1 MAGFRHNIH
10 PNIKQGLDARVKAM
24 SEYAGQELRSSLLA
38 ESQANED
45 FVLTKEGQV
54 SKNCYIRM
62 ISPGTRKT
70 NIIYGM
76 FNIDDARITGESPGA
91 DGEDFFQSLDSRVK
105 GASEAFYDTIPN
117 KGHDHPHQQQVA
129 VPGVRPVA
137 GINEVT
143 VNYEGYGGAVRKAT
157 VNWTCFT
164 LEQLEMYQKGSF
176 LSSGQNIILDF
187 GWVRSQRPSG
197 RAGDV
202 PKFLLGEGQHAKI
215 NQDLFKDTIET
226 IDGVERKTVDAQWDK
241 LEIEYFGDWSG
252 MIGPITKFTWSQ
264 RSDGGFDCVTE
275 IISRGSNIFDKSLTA
290 LQTTP
295 AELKTYPAKTPT
307 FEEFAD
313 ELISD
318 AMTFGPK
325 EQDVTPG
332 EGKTRKFTK
341 EFSLP
346 DRIASLDLEIIIKYF
361 KDHLDGKDDSLE
373 LKKGVNVAASPDKN
387 VLAILR
393 DTGKD
398 GSDRPDLFER
408 QLDNDGEETNTL
420 KRARDFSSEI
430 WVRWGWFEDNV
441 ISYYTRL
448 DKSDGRVLADFRS
461 LDRVGGEIG
470 QLRSVRIKNDPEL
483 YTYDPS
489 KFILP
494 GQFPSTFFAKVSG
507 NDTKSP
513 YKQLAELIEA
523 EIVNEF
529 LFAVDDAKTE
539 GYLRNVY
546 INLNEVKSAFSS
558 TGATIQ
564 SSMIKL
570 AESINSQVKLW
581 NFTIDKADNIT
592 SALSTF
598 RIVAEQSSEGAE
610 TGDDKDTSPKN
621 SYVFDNFGFNSL
633 VKNISL
639 QSTIPDKFAITA
651 GFSGARSA
659 GEKETGEDAIKKYF
673 KDGTDDVDEDKFKA
687 TGEFFSDPE
696 NIDLFVVT
704 SADTS
709 DHDYGN
715 PFEFAH
721 IDKPT
726 PEISVDGLKNTD
738 ESGPEG
744 ERRWS
749 HTIPPIL
756 EKISANKATTKFLDQ
771 FKKKHE
777 EQRRKLETKAWEN
790 VKAGKAKAED
800 IQNLFAYDI
809 DEKGAKTYRMP
820 YDGEGKLIES
830 FLRAM
835 KWFLSE
841 SPLTRFSAN
850 NQGPL
855 TMPINIDM
863 TIEGCGGIYP
873 GDMFRLSYLPEI
885 YGQVDYSIRKAAYV
899 KPNDIQPKTYFSVMG
914 LTHTISSDGWDTQ
927 ITAVTNKSKDAL
939 YEEQEVKDSREKIRQ
954 IYREKISAF
963 IKAEPEIESDP
974 PPPTP
979 PQAGGAPPGPPPVND
994 PYPAPAQTVILEPD
1008 DQIQDSIYYDPTD
1021 ADSYHRIGD
1030 SNTSLNIGGTTLFEY
1045 DNLDDFMNPDKT
1057 LDVNTSV
1064 FEGRATRFPGNQI
1077 GRATRFPGR
1086 PRGSGDY

>member
-38 ESQANED
+38 ESQAND
-45 FVLTKEGQV
+45 NFVLTREGQV

-76 FNIDDARITGESPGA
+76 FNIDDARITGEAPGA
-91 DGEDFFQSLDSRVK
+91 DGEDFFQSLDNRVQGSSK
-105 GASEAFYDTIPN
+105 AFYDTVSE
-117 KGHDHPHQQQVA
+117 KGHDHPHQQQIA
-129 VPGVRPVA
+129 VPGVKPVA
-137 GINEVT
+137 GINNVT
-143 VNYEGYGGAVRKAT
+143 VNYEGYGGAVRKAI
-157 VNWTCFT
+157 VNWSCFT
-164 LEQLEMYQKGSF
+164 LEQLEMYQKSSF
-176 LSSGQNIILDF
+176 LSSGQNVILDF
-187 GWVRSQRPSG
+187 GWVRSQKPSG
-197 RAGDV
+197 RAGDI

-215 NQDLFKDTIET
+215 NQDLFKDTIEVVN
-226 IDGVERKTVDAQWDK
+226 GVERKTVDAQWDK

-252 MIGPITKFTWSQ
+252 IIGPITKFTWSQ
-264 RSDGGFDCVTE
+264 RPDGGFDCVTE

-295 AELKTYPAKTPT
+295 AELKTFPAKTPT

-313 ELISD
+313 ELIAD
-318 AMTFGPK
+318 AMTFDPK
-325 EQDVTPG
+325 EDVTPG
-332 EGKTRKFTK
+332 EGITRKFTK

-346 DRIASLDLEIIIKYF
+346 DRVASLDLEIIMKYF
-361 KDHLDGKDDSLE
+361 KGYLNEKDDSLE
-373 LKKGVNVAASPDKN
+373 LKKGVNVAVSTDAN

-393 DTGKD
+393 DSGKD
-398 GSDRPDLFER
+398 GSDRPDLFEKE
-408 QLDNDGEETNTL
+408 LDNDGEETNTL

-430 WVRWGWFEDNV
+430 WVRWGWFEDNIV
-441 ISYYTRL
+441 SYYTRL
-448 DKSDGRVLADFRS
+448 DKSDGRVIADFRS

-470 QLRSVRIKNDPEL
+470 QLRSVKIKNDPEL

-494 GQFPSTFFAKVSG
+494 GQFPSTFFAKVG
-507 NDTKSP
+507 EKTDTKSP
-513 YKQLAELIEA
+513 YRQLAELIET
-523 EIVNEF
+523 EVTRDDRF
-529 LFAVDDAKTE
+529 LFATDDTKTE

-546 INLNEVKSAFSS
+546 VNLNQVKSVFSTS
-558 TGATIQ
+558 GATIQ
-564 SSMIKL
+564 SCMIKL
-570 AESINSQVKLW
+570 ADVINSEVKLW

-592 SALSTF
+592 GALSTF
-598 RIVAEQSSEGAE
+598 RVVAEQSSEGAE
-610 TGDDKDTSPKN
+610 TGDDEDTSPKN

-633 VKNISL
+633 VKDISL

-651 GFSGARSA
+651 GFTGARSP
-659 GEKETGEDAIKKYF
+659 GDKETGEDAIKKYF

-687 TGEFFSDPE
+687 TGEFFADPE
-696 NIDLFVVT
+696 NIDLFAVE

-715 PFEFAH
+715 PFEYAH
-721 IDKPT
+721 VEDPT
-726 PEISVDGLKNTD
+726 PEISIDGLAK
-738 ESGPEG
+738 GPVGPDG
-744 ERRWS
+744 ERWS

-777 EQRRKLETKAWEN
+777 QERRKLETQAWKN
-790 VKAGKAKAED
+790 VKAGKSSVED
-800 IQNLFAYDI
+800 IENLFAYDVTT
-809 DEKGAKTYRMP
+809 DENNRKVYRMP

-885 YGQVDYSIRKAAYV
+885 YGQVDYSIRKPAYV
-899 KPNDIQPKTYFSVMG
+899 TPNSIQPKTYFSVMG

-927 ITAVTNKSKDAL
+927 ITAVTNKSKDDA
-939 YEEQEVKDSREKIRQ
+939 YEAEEIKDSREKIRKV
-954 IYREKISAF
+954 YRDKISAF
-963 IKAEPEIESDP
+963 IKAEPEISGP
-974 PPPTP
+974 PPPPAP
-979 PQAGGAPPGPPPVND
+979 PQAGGAPPTPPPVNSSS
-994 PYPAPAQTVILEPD
+994 PPPAQAVILEPE
-1008 DQIQDSIYYDPTD
+1008 DQIQDSIYFDPD
-1021 ADSYHRIGD
+1021 DQDSYHRIGD
-1030 SNTSLNIGGTTLFEY
+1030 KNTTFRRGKFEPEPPE
-1045 DNLDDFMNPDKT
+1045 D
-1057 LDVNTSV
+1057 
-1064 FEGRATRFPGNQI
+1064 EGYIQI
-1077 GRATRFPGR
+1077 GRIDEFILD
-1086 PRGSGDY
+1086 RGTSGIRRRDPSGDTSPSSFFRTSRNY

>member
-38 ESQANED
+38 ESQAND
-45 FVLTKEGQV
+45 NFVLTREGQV

-76 FNIDDARITGESPGA
+76 FNIDDARITGEAPGA
-91 DGEDFFQSLDSRVK
+91 DGEDFFQSLDNRVQ
-105 GASEAFYDTIPN
+105 GASKAFYDTVPE
-117 KGHDHPHQQQVA
+117 KGHDHPHQQQIA
-129 VPGVRPVA
+129 VPGVKPVA
-137 GINEVT
+137 GINNVT
-143 VNYEGYGGAVRKAT
+143 VNYEGYGGAVRKAI
-157 VNWTCFT
+157 VNWSCFT
-164 LEQLEMYQKGSF
+164 LEQLEMYQKSSF
-176 LSSGQNIILDF
+176 LSSGQNVILDF
-187 GWVRSQRPSG
+187 GWVRSQKPSG
-197 RAGDV
+197 RAGDI

-215 NQDLFKDTIET
+215 NQDLFKDTIEVVN
-226 IDGVERKTVDAQWDK
+226 GVERKTVDAQWDK

-252 MIGPITKFTWSQ
+252 IIGPITKFTWSQ
-264 RSDGGFDCVTE
+264 RPDGGFDCVTE

-290 LQTTP
+290 LQKTP
-295 AELKTYPAKTPT
+295 AELKTFPAKTPT

-313 ELISD
+313 ELIAD
-318 AMTFGPK
+318 AMTFDPK
-325 EQDVTPG
+325 EDVTPG
-332 EGKTRKFTK
+332 EGITRKFTK

-346 DRIASLDLEIIIKYF
+346 DRIASLDLEIIMKYF
-361 KDHLDGKDDSLE
+361 KKYLKGEDDNLE
-373 LKKGVNVAASPDKN
+373 LKKGVNVAVSFDGN

-393 DTGKD
+393 DSGKD
-398 GSDRPDLFER
+398 GSDRPELFEKE
-408 QLDNDGEETNTL
+408 LDNDGEETNTL
-420 KRARDFSSEI
+420 KKARDFSNEI
-430 WVRWGWFEDNV
+430 WIRWGWFEDNIV
-441 ISYYTRL
+441 SYYTRL
-448 DKSDGRVLADFRS
+448 DKSDGRVIADFRS
-461 LDRVGGEIG
+461 LDRIGGEVG
-470 QLRSVRIKNDPEL
+470 QLRSVKIKNDPEL

-494 GQFPSTFFAKVSG
+494 GQFPSTFFAKVG
-507 NDTKSP
+507 EKTDTKSP
-513 YKQLAELIEA
+513 YRQLAELIET
-523 EIVNEF
+523 EVITGNKF
-529 LFAVDDAKTE
+529 LFATDDTKTE

-546 INLNEVKSAFSS
+546 VNLNQVKSVFSTS
-558 TGATIQ
+558 GATIQ
-564 SSMIKL
+564 SCMIKL
-570 AESINSQVKLW
+570 ADVINSEVKLW

-592 SALSTF
+592 GALSTF
-598 RIVAEQSSEGAE
+598 RVVAEQSSEGAE
-610 TGDDKDTSPKN
+610 TGDDEDTSPKN

-633 VKNISL
+633 VKDISL

-651 GFSGARSA
+651 GFSGARSP
-659 GEKETGEDAIKKYF
+659 GDKETGEDAIKKYF

-721 IDKPT
+721 IDRPT
-726 PEISVDGLKNTD
+726 PELSETGLSN
-738 ESGPEG
+738 SAAVGPDG
-744 ERRWS
+744 ERFS

-777 EQRRKLETKAWEN
+777 QERRKLETQAWNN
-790 VKAGKAKAED
+790 VKAGKSSVED
-800 IQNLFAYDI
+800 IENLFAYDI
-809 DEKGAKTYRMP
+809 TTDENNRKVYRMP

-885 YGQVDYSIRKAAYV
+885 YGQVDYSIRKPAYV
-899 KPNDIQPKTYFSVMG
+899 TPNSIQPKTYFSVMG
-914 LTHTISSDGWDTQ
+914 LSHTISSDGWDTQ
-927 ITAVTNKSKDAL
+927 ITAVTNKSKDDA
-939 YEEQEVKDSREKIRQ
+939 YESEEIKDSREKIRKV
-954 IYREKISAF
+954 YKDKISAF
-963 IKAEPEIESDP
+963 IKAEPEISGP
-974 PPPTP
+974 PPPPSP
-979 PQAGGAPPGPPPVND
+979 PQAGGAPPTPPPVNSSS
-994 PYPAPAQTVILEPD
+994 PPPAQAVILEPE
-1008 DQIQDSIYYDPTD
+1008 DQIQDSIYFDPD
-1021 ADSYHRIGD
+1021 DQDSYHRIGD
-1030 SNTSLNIGGTTLFEY
+1030 KNTTFRRGKFEPEPPE
-1045 DNLDDFMNPDKT
+1045 D
-1057 LDVNTSV
+1057 
-1064 FEGRATRFPGNQI
+1064 EGYIQI
-1077 GRATRFPGR
+1077 GRIDEFILD
-1086 PRGSGDY
+1086 RGTSGIKRRDPSGDTSPSSFFRTSRNY